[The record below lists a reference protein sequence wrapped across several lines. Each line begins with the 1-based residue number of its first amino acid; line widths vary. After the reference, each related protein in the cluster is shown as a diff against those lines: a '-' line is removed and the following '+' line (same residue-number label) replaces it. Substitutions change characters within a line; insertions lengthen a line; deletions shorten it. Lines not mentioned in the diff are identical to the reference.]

1 MAHEGATVDPSHS
14 GRDHVTLDM
23 LREECD
29 MGKVVPTSPSLVN
42 RDSGVRQIDLCH
54 EGNS

>member
-54 EGNS
+54 EWNS